1 VLCKDC
7 RDHLFSAVAASRGFP
22 GIEAT
27 VVMLKVCVSMF
38 VCVCVQLW
46 GMRSK

>member
-7 RDHLFSAVAASRGFP
+7 RDHLLSAVAASRGFP

-27 VVMLKVCVSMF
+27 VVMLKV
-38 VCVCVQLW
+38 
-46 GMRSK
+46 